1 MPYIYK
7 ITNLINGKIYV
18 GKTAFSIE
26 KRWKEHYADSK
37 KGLDRPL
44 YRAINKYGIDNFKIE
59 QIEEVSTD
67 EEACQREIYWIS
79 FYNSY
84 YTGYNATFGG
94 DGRQQYDP
102 KQILTLWKE
111 GLTNKEI
118 AKVVGCSI
126 DCIRDNLTLFN
137 ISVEERKERGFQKSI
152 QTNSK
157 QILMIS
163 KDTDEILKI
172 FSSSREAARFL
183 IKEQNL
189 NPNNI
194 GGYSGHIIEVC
205 KGKRKTCQGYK
216 WKYSGVE

>member
-7 ITNLINGKIYV
+7 ITNLINGKIYI

-26 KRWKEHYADSK
+26 KRWKEHCADSK

-102 KQILTLWKE
+102 KQMLVLWNE
-111 GLTNKEI
+111 GLTTGEI
-118 AKVVGCSI
+118 AKIIGCSI
-126 DCIRDNLTLFN
+126 DCVQDNLMLFN
-137 ISVEERKERGFQKSI
+137 ISTEERKKRAFEKAL

-163 KDTDEILKI
+163 KSTDEILKI

-183 IKEQNL
+183 IEEQNL

-216 WKYSGVE
+216 WKYGGLV

>member
-1 MPYIYK
+1 M
-7 ITNLINGKIYV
+7 
-18 GKTAFSIE
+18 
-26 KRWKEHYADSK
+26 
-37 KGLDRPL
+37 
-44 YRAINKYGIDNFKIE
+44 
-59 QIEEVSTD
+59 
-67 EEACQREIYWIS
+67 
-79 FYNSY
+79 
-84 YTGYNATFGG
+84 
-94 DGRQQYDP
+94 
-102 KQILTLWKE
+102 
-111 GLTNKEI
+111 
-118 AKVVGCSI
+118 
-126 DCIRDNLTLFN
+126 LFN